1 MNEFVRLY
9 GKKYRRWKQG
19 TRSSKSKYRK
29 EVRILLNCRNFQEI
43 LQTLSHLY
51 SLHLLRC

>member
-1 MNEFVRLY
+1 MEKSIEDGN
-9 GKKYRRWKQG
+9 KQG

-29 EVRILLNCRNFQEI
+29 VQILLNCRNFQEI